1 MRPRCPQYGGA
12 ARTRYTIYTFPF
24 FVSGAGEL
32 ICETLLSPGE
42 DVYGVSIDALPKI
55 DTESIL
61 LNAEEDKRWVEGYC
75 EPEHLVIRI
84 KRTSA

>member
-1 MRPRCPQYGGA
+1 
-12 ARTRYTIYTFPF
+12 
-24 FVSGAGEL
+24 
-32 ICETLLSPGE
+32 LLSSGE
-42 DVYGVSIDALPKI
+42 DVYGVSIDAPPKI
-55 DTESIL
+55 DTESIS